1 MWEKKK
7 QTEFTRREK
16 IAEKKIRRGK
26 KWSFIVTTWGMQGR
40 AWRGVDRLGV
50 RVPEEVI
57 NWSTDDTDR
66 CPFDVLVV
74 HVQDSR
80 LNCHE
85 SYKRR
90 VLGGNRWSS
99 SCWTLPP
106 SVSAL
111 VRCFLI
117 FHSLSCE
124 HCGGWKKRLLCQNW
138 SRSINSSWICSLLEI
153 SDLEFISSNWIISM
167 WGT

>member
-1 MWEKKK
+1 
-7 QTEFTRREK
+7 
-16 IAEKKIRRGK
+16 
-26 KWSFIVTTWGMQGR
+26 MQGR
-40 AWRGVDRLGV
+40 AWRGVDRLGEW
-50 RVPEEVI
+50 VPEEVI

-124 HCGGWKKRLLCQNW
+124 HCGGWKKTATVSKLKQIDQLFMDLLIIGNLRLGVHKFQLNHFNVRNLNQIQ
-138 SRSINSSWICSLLEI
+138 SPR
-153 SDLEFISSNWIISM
+153 
-167 WGT
+167 